1 MHKKITSIRKVLF
14 IILTGMLA
22 SFFVLYGCGKTA
34 PASTAD
40 VQEKTGTETET
51 EDMKEEVDL
60 ELLARGDLRL
70 NELQLANYGS
80 GSMMLN
86 EEDPDEAV
94 FSLTMPNLPRSD
106 DANLYLFT
114 KECYEE
120 AGKLAGAP
128 VAEWLKEKE
137 STVSF
142 PYKDRYLFEQFIPA
156 LLIDGKYTPVAKGVY
171 LGNPEL
177 LAQNQEDYPE
187 VESKKGLLLDPAM
200 LGKEELTDL
209 GVKHAIYNIPLSA
222 IMGETAD
229 EEYPTIFYEH
239 EGKKYA
245 FNGAAVSGYD
255 GLFAYLAA
263 EGMCTTVVVLND
275 WNDDYKEMIHPKARN
290 KESGAYYYMF
300 NTKEKVGTKML
311 QAVACFLAERYS
323 GKDHGMIHN
332 WVIANEIN
340 QHKTWNYMDTKD
352 VEYYTQEFEKGF
364 RTFYQAIKSN
374 YANAKVYFSIDH
386 KWNSNGGNNR
396 VYFNGKEM
404 VEQFN
409 EIASQHGSYDW
420 GVALHPYPDPLT
432 RVNYWAQKYD
442 KTSTSKLLTIMNLSV
457 LTDLMQQKKYLNP
470 EGEVRDITISEL
482 GFSSRFGEKLQA
494 AAFAYGYY
502 IVEANPYIDA
512 LLLNRQTDAKE
523 EMRQGLSFGIYEY
536 DGSEKYLKEIY
547 SCIDTDKAE
556 EYTEM
561 ILNVLGAE
569 SMEEALSWAGA

>member
-1 MHKKITSIRKVLF
+1 MLRKILIVDDNPLIRMG
-14 IILTGMLA
+14 LTEMIEWGRLGLK
-22 SFFVLYGCGKTA
+22 SVGC
-34 PASTAD
+34 
-40 VQEKTGTETET
+40 V
-51 EDMKEEVDL
+51 EDGEEAL
-60 ELLARGDLRL
+60 ELCREMR
-70 NELQLANYGS
+70 
-80 GSMMLN
+80 
-86 EEDPDEAV
+86 PDIV
-94 FSLTMPNLPRSD
+94 ITDIRMPR
-106 DANLYLFT
+106 
-114 KECYEE
+114 
-120 AGKLAGAP
+120 
-128 VAEWLKEKE
+128 
-137 STVSF
+137 
-142 PYKDRYLFEQFIPA
+142 KDGI
-156 LLIDGKYTPVAKGVY
+156 
-171 LGNPEL
+171 EL
-177 LAQNQEDYPE
+177 LTRLQEDYPE

-222 IMGETAD
+222 IMGETDD

-470 EGEVRDITISEL
+470 KGEVRDITISEL